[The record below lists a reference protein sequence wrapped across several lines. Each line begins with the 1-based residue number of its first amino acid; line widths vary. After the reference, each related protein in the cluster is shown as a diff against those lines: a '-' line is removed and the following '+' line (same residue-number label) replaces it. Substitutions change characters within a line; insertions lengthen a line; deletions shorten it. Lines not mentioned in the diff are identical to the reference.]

1 MAETREVAHIGK
13 SVVIKGELSGSEDL
27 YLDGSVEGS
36 IELKD
41 NRLTVGPNGR
51 VKANINA
58 KGVIVEGKVDGKIA
72 ASERTELRPTAVVN
86 GDLSTRRIVIDEGA
100 FFKGAVDPGESPKS

>member
-1 MAETREVAHIGK
+1 MADTREVAHIGK
-13 SVVIKGELSGSEDL
+13 SVIITGELSGSEDL

-36 IELKD
+36 IELKE

-58 KGVIVEGKVDGKIA
+58 KGVVVEGKVDGKIL
-72 ASERTELRPTAVVN
+72 ASERAELRPTAIVN
-86 GDLSTRRIVIDEGA
+86 GDITTKRVVIDEGA
-100 FFKGAVDPGESPKS
+100 FFKGAVDPGDSPKS